1 MGHIEAAKVDSDGD
15 GVNDANELFMNL
27 DPYNADV
34 DGDGLTDGEEW
45 IIYGTN
51 PASRDSDGDGV
62 GDYEQAMS
70 EKLPDGGE

>member
-1 MGHIEAAKVDSDGD
+1 
-15 GVNDANELFMNL
+15 MNL

-51 PASRDSDGDGV
+51 PVSRDSDSDGI